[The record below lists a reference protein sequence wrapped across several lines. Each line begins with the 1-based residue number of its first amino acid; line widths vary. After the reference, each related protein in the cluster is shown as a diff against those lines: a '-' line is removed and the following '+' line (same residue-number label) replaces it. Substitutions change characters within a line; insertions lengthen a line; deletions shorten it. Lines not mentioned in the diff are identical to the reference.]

1 MGGCYIGPGGF
12 RGIVSWE
19 MDQTLIFPLFGI
31 GSAVE
36 LDIVPLAG
44 RS

>member
-19 MDQTLIFPLFGI
+19 MDQTLTFPLFEI
-31 GSAVE
+31 GFVGE
-36 LDIVPLAG
+36 LDIVLLGG